1 MSRLVLEKK
10 SNPHPRP
17 INGTR
22 STLKIN
28 FPLNLTKFMRYKC
41 VKRVNK
47 KEHSSLPINRTY
59 QLDLEPKHEND

>member
-22 STLKIN
+22 SMLKIN
-28 FPLNLTKFMRYKC
+28 FPSNLTKFIRYKC
-41 VKRVNK
+41 VKGLIK
-47 KEHSSLPINRTY
+47 KQHSSVPINRTY
-59 QLDLEPKHEND
+59 QLDLEPKHEDD